1 MKPHSRAVLQ
11 AVLVTFLWSTSWIL
25 IKIGLV
31 DIPALTFAGLRYG
44 LAFLFLL
51 PLALRREARSSLIGL
66 SARQWM
72 VLVFYGLLFYALVQG
87 AQFVALAYLPAATV
101 SLVLNF
107 TSLVVAMT
115 GLIWLSERLTILA
128 WVGVALSV
136 VGGVIFFYPLNL
148 PGGQTFGILVATIG
162 MLANAGSAV
171 LGRYVNSRLKIPPLH
186 VTVVS
191 MGIGALV
198 LLLAGGFLQGFPKLE
213 FKYWAILVWLA
224 LINTAFAFTLWN
236 YTLRTLSA
244 TDSSVINNTMLIQIA
259 LMAWVFLGE
268 ELSLQQWAGM
278 LVAGVGAVLVQ
289 LRRAR

>member
-1 MKPHSRAVLQ
+1 M
-11 AVLVTFLWSTSWIL
+11 
-25 IKIGLV
+25 
-31 DIPALTFAGLRYG
+31 
-44 LAFLFLL
+44 
-51 PLALRREARSSLIGL
+51 
-66 SARQWM
+66 M
-72 VLVFYGLLFYALVQG
+72 
-87 AQFVALAYLPAATV
+87 
-101 SLVLNF
+101 
-107 TSLVVAMT
+107 

-136 VGGVIFFYPLNL
+136 VGGIIFFYPVNL
-148 PGGQTFGILVATIG
+148 PGGQAFGILVATIG

-171 LGRYVNSRLKIPPLH
+171 LGRYVNSRLKIPPLQ

-198 LLLAGGFLQGFPKLE
+198 LLFAGGFLQGFPKLE

-224 LINTAFAFTLWN
+224 LVNTAFAFTLWN
-236 YTLRTLSA
+236 HTLRTLSA

-268 ELSLQQWAGM
+268 DLSLQQWTGM